1 MNQRGE
7 GLVIK
12 HYSGFFYVAVGEE
25 ILECRSRGR
34 LKKGLVLSGDR
45 VEVSLLGNGQGVVET
60 VLPRASELARP
71 SVANVDTVI
80 VVVAQNNPPP
90 SWWLLDRLLVL
101 IVFESLQPVIVL
113 NKVDLDPVADTGD
126 LAAIYRSCGYQV
138 IKASTKN
145 GEGLDEVIAAMQG
158 RISVLAGQSGVGKS
172 SLLNQVC
179 PGLTLKTGE
188 VSKKIGRGRHTTR
201 HTELFPVPGGGWIAD
216 SPGFSVLDLPEGID
230 RESLAACFPEI
241 ASESEDCRFKN
252 CRHDQEPVCAVKEA
266 MSEGR
271 IAVSRYEHYLQL
283 LNEVQER
290 ERRY

>member
-1 MNQRGE
+1 MNQSGE

-12 HYSGFFYVAVGEE
+12 HYSGFYYVAVGEE
-25 ILECRSRGR
+25 IYECRSRGR
-34 LKKGLVLSGDR
+34 LKKELVLSGDR
-45 VEVSLLGNGQGVVET
+45 VEVSLLDNGQGVIES
-60 VLPRASELARP
+60 VLPRSSELVRP
-71 SVANVDTVI
+71 TVANVDTVI

-90 SWWLLDRLLVL
+90 SLWLLDRLLVL
-101 IVFESLQPVIVL
+101 IAFQSLQPIIVL
-113 NKVDLDPVADTGD
+113 NKIDLDPAVDAED
-126 LAAIYRSCGYQV
+126 LAPVYRSCGYQV
-138 IKASTKN
+138 IKTSTRD

-216 SPGFSVLDLPEGID
+216 SPGFSVLDLPDGID
-230 RESLAACFPEI
+230 RERLAACFPEI
-241 ASESEDCRFKN
+241 EAESENCRFKD
-252 CRHDQEPVCAVKEA
+252 CHHDREPVCAVKEA
-266 MSEGR
+266 MSEGK
-271 IAVSRYEHYLQL
+271 IAVFRYEHYLEL
-283 LNEVQER
+283 LKEVQER